1 MLTMPAWSL
10 LQFCIEFRNN
20 FAAALHEQASMC
32 VASFIPDSCAWWGEQ
47 TSEKT
52 LEAIKIGLF
61 DWLSPDRHNILPFCM
76 DHIRCETMS
85 DKARVCAALTL
96 LKQLEYLT
104 FLYREYGLLIR
115 GFILQLDWPVRVM
128 ATRCRQQRGSSPS
141 CGMVRHADQEEASAP
156 LPPKASDLGVL
167 SKAAASLCA
176 LRVLSASSP
185 GSCHPSVAG
194 TRGAADLIKAS
205 HGILTGYQRA
215 GPWDLRRK
223 GMGRRQNG
231 ACHLAYL
238 GQ

>member
-1 MLTMPAWSL
+1 
-10 LQFCIEFRNN
+10 
-20 FAAALHEQASMC
+20 
-32 VASFIPDSCAWWGEQ
+32 
-47 TSEKT
+47 
-52 LEAIKIGLF
+52 
-61 DWLSPDRHNILPFCM
+61 M
-76 DHIRCETMS
+76 DHIRCETTS
-85 DKARVCAALTL
+85 DKALACAALTL

-104 FLYREYGLLIR
+104 FLYREYGLLILC
-115 GFILQLDWPVRVM
+115 GFILQLRLASQSNGNKVQAAKTLFTIMWDGEW
-128 ATRCRQQRGSSPS
+128 TDDGET
-141 CGMVRHADQEEASAP
+141 HADQEEASAP
-156 LPPKASDLGVL
+156 LPPKASYLGVL
-167 SKAAASLCA
+167 SKAAVSLCA

-185 GSCHPSVAG
+185 GSCHPSVDG